1 MSTLKIS
8 TLKPSTL
15 TTSAAGAKGL
25 VEKVAAYHSAA
36 DRELLHRAY
45 DYSEK
50 MHEGQRRQS
59 GDPYFI
65 HPVGVAN
72 LIADLKLDVPSVCAG
87 LLHDVVEDT
96 LASLEEVEAQFGAE
110 ICELVDGVTKIS
122 QVNFIS
128 REEKQ
133 AENFR
138 KMILAMARDIRVIL
152 IKLADRTDNMRTLG
166 HLAPDRQRD
175 IAQETLDV
183 YAPIAHRLGIYWLKN
198 DLEDNALRFQ
208 RPEVYY
214 QLKRN
219 IAKKKVER
227 QRYIEDFIGEV
238 SAVMKSS
245 GIAADVAGR
254 PKHFYSIYHKMQR
267 YDLLYDQIYDLVG
280 FRVIVDSVT
289 DCYAALGVIHAKWK
303 PVPGRFKDYIA
314 LPKNNLYQSLHT
326 TVIGTSGERV
336 EVQIRTHE
344 MHRVSEFGIAA
355 HWSYKE
361 GEVSGQHEAQQF
373 AWLRQLVEW
382 QQNLSDPREFLGS
395 IKEDLFSDEVF
406 VFTPAGDVLNFPEG
420 ASVIDFAYRI
430 HSEVGQHCAGAR
442 VNGRLVPLGY
452 QLQNGDT
459 VEIVTTAS
467 QTPSKDW
474 LGLVKTS
481 RARTRIR
488 AWLKYLERSRSLS
501 VGRDLIE
508 RDLRRHRLD
517 FKRLTKQGLFAEVAA
532 SLGMRDADALISSV
546 GYGKIT
552 TRQILAKLLPDDV
565 LAKGGADEGVLSRFL
580 RRVTGRSPG
589 VVVGGEEDLM
599 VRFGRCCDPL
609 PGEEICG
616 FITRGRGVTVH
627 TTDCVQVLASDPARR
642 VEVRWQ
648 RGANGVRPI
657 RLEVRCLDKPGM
669 LAAITKSIGA
679 AGVNISSA
687 QVQSTPD
694 KQALNSFE
702 VMVQDAAQLNGVMRS
717 IGKLGGVLSVRRPRS
732 GTT

>member
-1 MSTLKIS
+1 MSVSPQTLID
-8 TLKPSTL
+8 
-15 TTSAAGAKGL
+15 
-25 VEKVAAYHSAA
+25 KVVAYHPGA
-36 DRELLHRAY
+36 DVGLIERAFVFSEEMHR
-45 DYSEK
+45 
-50 MHEGQRRQS
+50 GQRRQS
-59 GDPYFI
+59 GDPYFV

-72 LIADLKLDVPSVCAG
+72 LIADLKLDVPSICAG

-96 LASLEEVEAQFGAE
+96 LAGLDVVARDFGEEIAS
-110 ICELVDGVTKIS
+110 LVDGVTKIS
-122 QVNFIS
+122 QVNFTS

-166 HLAPDRQRD
+166 HLAPHRQHD

-183 YAPIAHRLGIYWLKN
+183 YAPLAHRLGIYWIKN

-219 IAKKKVER
+219 VAKKKVER
-227 QRYIEDFIGEV
+227 QRYIEDFIGDV
-238 SAVMKSS
+238 SEKLKDA
-245 GIAADVAGR
+245 GIAAEVMGR
-254 PKHFYSIYHKMQR
+254 PKHFYSIYSKMQR
-267 YDLLYDQIYDLVG
+267 YDLLYDQIFDLVG

-289 DCYAALGVIHAKWK
+289 DCYAALGVVHASWK

-326 TVIGTSGERV
+326 TVIGASGERV

-355 HWSYKE
+355 HWTYKE
-361 GEVSGQHEAQQF
+361 GELTGVREAQRF

-382 QQNLSDPREFLGS
+382 QQNLTDPREFLGS

-420 ASVIDFAYRI
+420 ATVIDFAYRI

-452 QLQNGDT
+452 ELENGDT

-474 LGLVKTS
+474 LGMVKTS
-481 RARTRIR
+481 RAKTRIR
-488 AWLKYLERSRSLS
+488 AWLKYLERSRSLA
-501 VGRDLIE
+501 VGRDLLE
-508 RDLRRHRLD
+508 RELRKHRLD
-517 FKRLTKQGLFAEVAA
+517 LKRLRNNGRLDDVAA
-532 SLGMRDADALISSV
+532 AFGLKGDEALIANV

-552 TRQILAKLLPDDV
+552 SRQVLAKLLPSE
-565 LAKGGADEGVLSRFL
+565 AMAESESADEGVLRKL
-580 RRVTGRSPG
+580 IRRVTGDGPG
-589 VVVGGEEDLM
+589 VKVTGVGDVM
-599 VRFGRCCDPL
+599 VRFGKCCDPL
-609 PGEEICG
+609 PGEEIAG

-627 TTDCVQVLASDPARR
+627 AGDCQRVLASDPHRQ
-642 VEVRWQ
+642 VTVTWDT
-648 RGANGVRPI
+648 GANDTRPVRI
-657 RLEVRCLDKPGM
+657 EVRCMDKPGM
-669 LAAITKSIGA
+669 LAAITKSIGS
-679 AGVNISSA
+679 AGVNINSA
-687 QVQSTPD
+687 QVRSAPDQQSV
-694 KQALNSFE
+694 NSFE
-702 VMVQDAAQLNGVMRS
+702 VSVRDAAQLNRLLRS
-717 IGKLGGVLSVRRPRS
+717 IGKVRGVHSVRRER
-732 GTT
+732 G